1 MKPALGVCYYPEHWH
16 EEIWQDDAKRMTE
29 TGIAWVRIGE
39 FAWSQLE
46 AQEGCFTWD
55 WLDKAVDI
63 LGKAGLK
70 IIMGTPSATPPKWVL
85 EKYPDMLAVDAQ
97 GKMRKFGS
105 RRHYCFSHSGYRAEA
120 ARMAQDMA
128 KRYGKNPHVQAWQI
142 DNEYGCHDTTLS
154 YSDAVKQEFRIF
166 LSQKYQSADA
176 LNKAWGNVFWSM
188 EYETIDSIDLPNQT
202 VTEAN
207 PAHWLD
213 FRLFLSK
220 QVVRFNQAQVN
231 AIRPYTDKPLTHNYM
246 GRYTAFDHFA
256 VGDDLDIASW
266 DSYPLGFLEQ
276 MLDDETEAHK
286 NNFYRQGDPDF
297 QAFHHDL
304 YRSIGHGRMW
314 VMEQQPGPVNWAPYN
329 PIPLDGM
336 VALWT
341 MEAFAH
347 GAEMVSY
354 FRWRQAPFAQEQM
367 HTGLLR
373 VNGDNARGQIEAKQ
387 VADALEN
394 LPDIEQITADVAIIF
409 DYQSQWAWQIQPQ
422 GKSFDYFRLIFEHYR
437 ALRQLGLNVDILPSN
452 VTDFGDRKLVFI
464 PALMAWNDNL
474 KQAIKKFS
482 GIVVAGPRTASKT
495 AAKTNYMQ
503 ISPTAPDFADCQTL
517 RVASL
522 RDGIT
527 IKLAKGGAIIRWF
540 EELQGDKGFEFTD
553 NTEMIAS
560 RDGNHIY
567 IGAWLNQTA
576 YQRIFTALCDES
588 NITTKPLPDGLRIRT
603 VKDKQFMVNY
613 SAQDII
619 FDGVTIPKADYLWR

>member
-1 MKPALGVCYYPEHWH
+1 MKPTLGVCYYPEHWR
-16 EEIWQDDAKRMTE
+16 EEIWQDDAKRMTD

-39 FAWSQLE
+39 FAWSRLE
-46 AQEGCFTWD
+46 AQEGCFTWE
-55 WLDKAVDI
+55 WLDKAIDI

-85 EKYPDMLAVDAQ
+85 GKYPDMLAVDAQ
-97 GKMRKFGS
+97 GSPRKFGS
-105 RRHYCFSHSGYRAEA
+105 RRHYCFSHLGYRAEA

-128 KRYGKNPHVQAWQI
+128 KRYGKNPYVQAWQI

-154 YSDAVKQEFRIF
+154 YSEAAKQEFRLF
-166 LSQKYQSADA
+166 LSQKYQSPDA

-213 FRLFLSK
+213 FRLFSSK
-220 QVVRFNQAQVN
+220 QVIRFNQAQVN

-276 MLDDETEAHK
+276 MLDDETESHK
-286 NNFYRQGDPDF
+286 NSFYRQGDPDF
-297 QAFHHDL
+297 QGFHHDL
-304 YRSIGHGRMW
+304 YRSVGRGRIW

-387 VADALEN
+387 VADEIAN

-409 DYQSQWAWQIQPQ
+409 DYQSQWAWQAQPQ

-452 VTDFGDRKLVFI
+452 TPDFGDRKLVFI

-474 KQAIKKFS
+474 KQAIANFS

-495 AAKTNYMQ
+495 FDMA

-527 IKLAKGGAIIRWF
+527 IKLAKGGDVIRWF
-540 EELQGDKGFEFTD
+540 EELQGDKGFEFTE
-553 NTEMIAS
+553 NNEMIAS
-560 RDGNHIY
+560 RKGNEIY
-567 IGAWLNQTA
+567 IGAWLNQAA
-576 YQRIFTALCDES
+576 YQRIFTALCHEL
-588 NITTKPLPDGLRIRT
+588 NIVTHSLPAGLRIRT
-603 VKDKQFMVNY
+603 VKNKQFIVNY
-613 SAQDII
+613 SAQNIM
-619 FDGVTIPKADYLWR
+619 FDGVTIPKAGYLWR

>member
-1 MKPALGVCYYPEHWH
+1 MKPTLGVCYYPEHWG
-16 EEIWQDDAKRMTE
+16 ENIWADDAKRMVE

-39 FAWSQLE
+39 FAWSRLE
-46 AQEGCFTWD
+46 AQEGNFTWE
-55 WLDKAVDI
+55 WLDKAVNI
-63 LGKAGLK
+63 LGTAGLK
-70 IIMGTPSATPPKWVL
+70 IIMGTPSATPPQWVL
-85 EKYPDMLAVDAQ
+85 AKYPDMLAVDAQ
-97 GKMRKFGS
+97 GKPRKFGS
-105 RRHYCFSHSGYRAEA
+105 RRHYCFSHLGYQAEA

-128 KRYGKNPHVQAWQI
+128 KRYGKNKYVQAWQI
-142 DNEYGCHDTTLS
+142 DNEYGCHDTTIS
-154 YSDAVKQEFRIF
+154 YSESARQEFRIF
-166 LSQKYQSADA
+166 LSQKYQSVDR
-176 LNKAWGNVFWSM
+176 LNKIWGNVFWSM
-188 EYETIDSIDLPNQT
+188 EYESIDHIDLPNQT

-207 PAHWLD
+207 PAHWHD
-213 FRLFLSK
+213 FRLFASQ
-220 QVVRFNQAQVN
+220 QVVKFNQAQVN

-246 GRYTAFDHFA
+246 GRYTGFDHFA

-276 MLDDETEAHK
+276 MLDDAPDAHK
-286 NNFYRQGDPDF
+286 NKFYQQGDPDF

-304 YRSIGHGRMW
+304 YRSVGHGRMW

-387 VADALEN
+387 VAEELKNMADMT
-394 LPDIEQITADVAIIF
+394 QITADVAIIF
-409 DYQSQWAWQIQPQ
+409 DYESQWAWQIQPQ
-422 GKSFDYFRLIFEHYR
+422 GKNFDYFRLIFEHYR
-437 ALRQLGLNVDILPSN
+437 TLRGLGLNVDILPSN
-452 VTDFGDRKLVFI
+452 ISDFGDRKMVFI

-474 KQAIKKFS
+474 QQAIKNFS

-495 AAKTNYMQ
+495 ADGQ
-503 ISPTAPDFADCQTL
+503 ISPSAPDFADCQTL

-522 RDGIT
+522 RDGIE
-527 IKLAKGGAIIRWF
+527 IPLAKDGAIIRWF
-540 EELQGDKGFEFTD
+540 EELQSNKGNSGFEFTAD
-553 NTEMIAS
+553 NQMVAS
-560 RDGNHIY
+560 RQHNHIY

-576 YQRIFTALCDES
+576 YQRIFTALCDEL
-588 NITTKPLPDGLRIRT
+588 NITTKLLPDGLRIRT
-603 VKDKQFMVNY
+603 MKEWQFIVNY
-613 SAQDII
+613 TAHDIT
-619 FDGVTIPKADYLWR
+619 FDGVTIPKASYVWH